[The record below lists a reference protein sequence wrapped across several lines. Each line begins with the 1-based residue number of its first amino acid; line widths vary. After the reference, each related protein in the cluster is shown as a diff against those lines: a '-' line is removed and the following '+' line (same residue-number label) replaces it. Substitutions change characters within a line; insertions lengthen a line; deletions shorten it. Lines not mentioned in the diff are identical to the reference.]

1 MRTLGMLL
9 KEKASSAITTVA
21 PGLTVS
27 AAVGAMIDANVGATI
42 VLEGQRLLGIL
53 TERDVMVRV
62 VGQRRDPDGTT
73 VADVMTSPVCT
84 ATRATGIHE
93 AMTLMSRRRHRHLP
107 VVEDGVV
114 YGLISMGDVTLSII
128 REQAEQFDH
137 VIGAVKHMGYA
148 HRRG

>member
-1 MRTLGMLL
+1 MQTLGMLL
-9 KEKASSAITTVA
+9 KEKTSSVITTVG
-21 PGLTVS
+21 PRTTVS
-27 AAVGAMIDANVGATI
+27 AAVRSKTDANVGAAV

-73 VADVMTSPVCT
+73 ASDVMTSPVCT

-93 AMTLMSRRRHRHLP
+93 AMALMSRRRHRHLP
-107 VVEDGVV
+107 VVENGVV
-114 YGLISMGDVTLSII
+114 YGLISMGAVTLAII

-137 VIGAVKHMGYA
+137 AIGAVKHMGYA
-148 HRRG
+148 RRRG